1 MYHGVKNVH
10 TLAKESGNTIIFLH
24 KVVPG
29 GTDKSYGVHVASLA
43 GVPDA
48 VVKRAKQLLIRL
60 EKENIVGLGD
70 ASDGPTET
78 LQTSLEALTID
89 DPIVEQIKH
98 MELERTTPID
108 ALNELKEM
116 QDKIKQREK

>member
-1 MYHGVKNVH
+1 
-10 TLAKESGNTIIFLH
+10 
-24 KVVPG
+24 
-29 GTDKSYGVHVASLA
+29 
-43 GVPDA
+43 VPDA

-70 ASDGPTET
+70 ASDEPSET
-78 LQTSLEALTID
+78 MQTSLEALTID

-98 MELERTTPID
+98 MELERTTPLD

>member
-1 MYHGVKNVH
+1 M
-10 TLAKESGNTIIFLH
+10 
-24 KVVPG
+24 
-29 GTDKSYGVHVASLA
+29 HVAALA

-60 EKENIVGLGD
+60 EKENIVDLGD
-70 ASDGPTET
+70 VSDEPVET

-89 DPIVEQIKH
+89 DPIVDQIIH
-98 MELERTTPID
+98 MELERITPLD